1 MKDLRG
7 QARVTAFLRNA
18 LAEAPQEVLKLEA
31 MARRE
36 GLLSEHQRITHARPF
51 KRAKHSLRIKS
62 VRAGFGANGGWR
74 WELPCDRDGA
84 STASPSTREPVRA
97 ERPVPDDWVEG
108 VARLNYY
115 RPPTDVP
122 PHRWRQFV
130 SDCQSFLNS
139 SEHWAE
145 RAAELGWDARAL
157 FGCHRNYPLMHL
169 GSAGLLWAINGGKLV
184 ELHRDWA
191 VIEVP
196 VNRSQR
202 IFSRR
207 DVAAAK
213 VIFAMG
219 PSITVVRQSSVGGLR
234 PHSARGRLAGR
245 GRPIGDRCPSPRP

>member
-1 MKDLRG
+1 MKDVGG
-7 QARVTAFLRNA
+7 QARVSAFLRKS
-18 LAEAPQEVLKLEA
+18 LAEGAQDVLKLEA
-31 MARRE
+31 MARGE
-36 GLLSEHQRITHARPF
+36 ALLGERQRITDAKAF
-51 KRAKHSLRIKS
+51 KRAKYSLRIRS
-62 VRAGFGANGGWR
+62 VRAGFGPNGSWR

-84 STASPSTREPVRA
+84 STASPVASQPVRA
-97 ERPVPDDWVEG
+97 ERRVPVDWVEG
-108 VARLNYY
+108 VERLNYY
-115 RPPTDVP
+115 RPPTIP

-139 SEHWAE
+139 SENWAE

-191 VIEVP
+191 VIELP

-207 DVAAAK
+207 DVAAGK
-213 VIFAMG
+213 VTL
-219 PSITVVRQSSVGGLR
+219 PW
-234 PHSARGRLAGR
+234 
-245 GRPIGDRCPSPRP
+245 DRA